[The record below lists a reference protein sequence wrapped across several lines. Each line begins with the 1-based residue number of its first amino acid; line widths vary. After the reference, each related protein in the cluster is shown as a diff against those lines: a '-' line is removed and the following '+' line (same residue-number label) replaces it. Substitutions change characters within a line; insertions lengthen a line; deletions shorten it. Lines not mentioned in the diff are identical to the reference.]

1 MKSALIATVTLALL
15 SVPASAHQR
24 HHHYRHYA
32 RHQLNPVV
40 EGLGMG
46 LAVMLRR
53 AQESQGA
60 GWPNVADIPP
70 NGWPL
75 QPYRNPVQHA
85 VGRVMEAMGQI
96 LPHPAG
102 CPSRAFCGC
111 GAAAYLGLHDRSLW
125 LAREWFR
132 FPRAAPAPGMA
143 AVRTHH
149 VFVITANLGDGNVM
163 AYDANSGRH
172 ATRLHEVSLRGYT
185 VVNPHGG
192 RYAGL

>member
-1 MKSALIATVTLALL
+1 MRLGISIGIILALL

-32 RHQLNPVV
+32 HHQLNPVV

-53 AQESQGA
+53 AQESQGT

-85 VGRVMEAMGQI
+85 VGRVMEAVGQI
-96 LPHPAG
+96 LPHPSG
-102 CPSRAFCGC
+102 CPRTAYCGC
-111 GAAAYLGLHDRSLW
+111 GAASYLGLHDRSLW

-132 FPRAAPAPGMA
+132 FPRAAPGPGMA

-149 VFVITANLGDGNVM
+149 VFVITQNLGDGNVM

-172 ATRLHEVSLRGYT
+172 LTRLHEVSLRGYT